1 MNIKSADTAS
11 FLQRGR
17 RQHITWCSQMIFVW
31 TPPQVENTAEGP
43 SEGSHLRTVVLYRS
57 LFNIQFYSCFFQ
69 PDFWNILVVHSFFTF
84 YLNLVRKA
92 FNISSVIRRC
102 GNRASAIHS
111 FCWTKALLKGR
122 LLVGFGWTSE
132 SFVDFDSFILL

>member
-57 LFNIQFYSCFFQ
+57 LFNIQFYSCFF
-69 PDFWNILVVHSFFTF
+69 ST
-84 YLNLVRKA
+84 
-92 FNISSVIRRC
+92 
-102 GNRASAIHS
+102 
-111 FCWTKALLKGR
+111 R
-122 LLVGFGWTSE
+122 LLEHTGAFLFYILFELGQE
-132 SFVDFDSFILL
+132 SFQHFQCDSEMWQQGFSYPFLLLDKSFVERKTFSGLWVDLGVFC